1 MATLVLAAAG
11 SALGSAVGGSVLGL
25 TGAVIGRAVGAT
37 LGRAIDQ
44 RLLGAGAE
52 PVQVGRMD
60 RLRLMGAGEGA
71 VLPLVWGRVRL
82 GGQVIWASGYTE
94 RRVKRAGNG
103 KGTPQP
109 EPETVEFSYSV
120 SLAVALGEG
129 VVRRIGRVWA
139 DGVEVDAGRLGM
151 RFYRGTETQMP
162 DPAIAAAKGADA
174 APAYRGTAYV
184 VFEDLPLGEFGNR
197 VPQFSFEVFRQAQ
210 GSLVADLPAFAEGL
224 RAVAMIPGTGEYAL
238 ATTPVRYAKG
248 LASGKTANVHT
259 PSGRTDFALSLRQL
273 RGEVPSVRSVSLVV
287 SWFGGDLRCG
297 ECAVRPKVEQR
308 ETDGKGMPWRS
319 GGIARSGAAIVPRV
333 GGKSVYG
340 GTPAD
345 ASVVEAIR
353 AISAGGQEVM
363 FYPFLLMDQVAGNIL
378 PDPYDG
384 QAGQPAL
391 PWRGRMTLSV
401 APGRNGSPDRT
412 AAAEAEVAAFFGQ
425 ARASQF
431 SIEAGAVVY
440 SGPAGDWGF
449 RRFILHYAK
458 LCALAG
464 GVDAFCIGSEMRG
477 LTAIRGAGDSFPAVT
492 ALRALAADVRAILGP
507 AVKISY
513 AADWSEYAGL
523 SADGNRYFQLDP
535 LWADANIDFIGI
547 DNYMPLSDWREGE
560 AQADSARGSPYDL
573 GYLAAN
579 IAGGEGFDWYY
590 DSPEGEAAQR
600 RLPISDDQG
609 EPWVWRVKDIR
620 GWWSNPHHERING
633 VRAALPTDWVPRSKP
648 IRFTEYGCGAVDRGT
663 NQPNLFID
671 PASSESAAPRASRAL
686 RDDLAQMQYY
696 RAMAGYWA
704 DAANNPVSEVYG
716 APMVDMA
723 HAHAWAWDA
732 RPFPTFP
739 GRLDL
744 WGDGANYA
752 RGHWLNGRVTA
763 QPLALVVA
771 EIAGRA
777 GLRDV
782 DLGGL
787 HGLVRGYALGE
798 VASGRAALQPLMLA
812 AGFDAVE
819 REGGLAFRTRDAR
832 ITASVGTGELVAD
845 EDGDFEITRGQ
856 GDDLT
861 GRLRVGYVEAEA
873 DYAARVVEAT
883 LPDATEASAV
893 DQEAPLVLLPPEAQG
908 VAERWLAEA
917 KVAQDSLR
925 LTLPL
930 SMSRIGA
937 GDVLEF
943 EGQRWRIDRVQQGDD
958 IAVEGVRVEAGVYLA
973 GPAGTQGSAL
983 ASFVAPVE
991 VYPLFLDLPLMKGS
1005 EVPHAPHVA
1014 AVADPWPGRVAVWVA
1029 DGEDDFAL
1037 NTILAASSVIGVT
1050 ETPLLAARSGLWDR
1064 GAPLRV
1070 RIEGGAP
1077 GAVPDLSVLN
1087 GANLA
1092 AIGDGSSDRW
1102 ELFQFAEAALVS
1114 PDTWEL
1120 SHRLRGQCGTDGI
1133 LPEVWPVGSQVV
1145 LIDRSLKQIDL
1156 APEARGLARTWRI
1169 GAAQRGYDD
1178 ADVVLRSEAFYG
1190 VGLRPY
1196 PVAHLR
1202 MAAQGN
1208 DRLLRWV
1215 RRTRVDGDSWLSS
1228 EVPLGEDREAYLV
1241 RVFAGGS
1248 LLRQIE
1254 VATPQWTYPAALR
1267 AADGA
1272 GATVSV
1278 AQLSDRFGPGPFRS
1292 IEIA

>member
-11 SALGSAVGGSVLGL
+11 SAFGSAVGGSVLGL

-37 LGRAIDQ
+37 IGRAIDQ

-52 PVQVGRMD
+52 PVQVGRME

-71 VLPLVWGRVRL
+71 VLPLVWGRVRI

-94 RRVKRAGNG
+94 RRVKQGGTG
-103 KGTPQP
+103 KGTPQ
-109 EPETVEFSYSV
+109 PETVEFSYSV

-129 VVRRIGRVWA
+129 VIRRIGRVWA
-139 DGVEVDAGRLGM
+139 DGVEVDTGRLGM

-210 GSLVADLPAFAEGL
+210 GPLVESLPAFAESL
-224 RAVAMIPGTGEYAL
+224 RGVAMIPGTGEYAL

-297 ECAVRPKVEQR
+297 ACDVRPKVEQR
-308 ETDGKGMPWRS
+308 ETDGKGMPWRA
-319 GGIARSGAAIVPRV
+319 GGIARGAAALVPRV
-333 GGKSVYG
+333 GGKSIYG

-345 ASVVEAIR
+345 AAVIEAIR
-353 AISAGGQEVM
+353 AIRSGGQEVM
-363 FYPFLLMDQVAGNIL
+363 FYPFLLMDQLAGNAL
-378 PDPYDG
+378 PDPYGGD
-384 QAGQPAL
+384 AGQPAL

-401 APGRNGSPDRT
+401 APGRAGSPDRT

-425 ARASQF
+425 AGASQF
-431 SIEAGAVVY
+431 AVEAGGVIY
-440 SGPAGDWGF
+440 TGPAGDWGF

-458 LCALAG
+458 LCVLAG

-477 LTAIRGAGDSFPAVT
+477 LTAIRGAGDSFPAVA
-492 ALRALAADVRAILGP
+492 ALRSLAADVRAILGP
-507 AVKISY
+507 GTKISY

-535 LWADANIDFIGI
+535 LWSDANIDFIGI

-560 AQADSARGSPYDL
+560 AQADAAYGSAYDL
-573 GYLAAN
+573 AYLAAN
-579 IAGGEGFDWYY
+579 VAGGEGFDWYY

-609 EPWVWRVKDIR
+609 EPWVWRVKDLR
-620 GWWSNPHHERING
+620 GWWSNPHHERIDG
-633 VRAALPTDWVPRSKP
+633 VRAALPTGWVPQSKP
-648 IRFTEYGCGAVDRGT
+648 IVFTEYGCGAVDRGT

-671 PASSESAAPRASRAL
+671 PASSESAAPRASRAT

-696 RAMAGYWA
+696 RAMSAYWA
-704 DAANNPVSEVYG
+704 DAANNPLSDIYG

-739 GRLDL
+739 GRGDL

-763 QPLALVVA
+763 QPLASVVA
-771 EIAGRA
+771 EIVGRA
-777 GLRDV
+777 GFDAV
-782 DLGGL
+782 DLAGL

-798 VASGRAALQPLMLA
+798 AASGRAALQPLMLA
-812 AGFDAVE
+812 AGFDAIE
-819 REGGLAFRTRDAR
+819 AEGGLSFRTRDAR
-832 ITASVGTGELVAD
+832 VTAWVGADALVAD
-845 EDGDFEITRGQ
+845 DEGDFEITRGQ
-856 GDDLT
+856 GDDLA

-873 DYAARVVEAT
+873 DYAAKVAEAA
-883 LPDATEASAV
+883 LPDAADATAL
-893 DQEAPLVLLPPEAQG
+893 DQEAPLVLLPPEATG

-917 KVAQDSLR
+917 QVARDGLR
-925 LTLPL
+925 LRLPP
-930 SMSRIGA
+930 SMSQIGA
-937 GDVLEF
+937 GDVLGF
-943 EGQRWRIDRVQQGDD
+943 AGQRWRIDRVQQGDD
-958 IAVEGVRVEAGVYLA
+958 LAVEAVRVEAGVYVPSRSDA
-973 GPAGTQGSAL
+973 QGSAL
-983 ASFVAPVE
+983 ASFTPPVE

-1037 NTILAASSVIGVT
+1037 NTVLAAPSVIGVT
-1050 ETPLLAARSGLWDR
+1050 ETPLLAARAALWDR
-1064 GAPLRV
+1064 GEPLRV
-1070 RIEGGAP
+1070 RIEGGAL
-1077 GAVPDLSVLN
+1077 GAVPALSVLN

-1114 PDTWEL
+1114 ADTWEL
-1120 SHRLRGQCGTDGI
+1120 SVRLRGQCGTDG
-1133 LPEVWPVGSQVV
+1133 LMPEVWPVGSQIV

-1156 APEARGLARTWRI
+1156 PPEARGLARTWRI
-1169 GAAQRGYDD
+1169 GAALRGYDD
-1178 ADVVLRSEAFYG
+1178 ADVVVRSDAFIG
-1190 VGLRPY
+1190 AGLRPY

-1202 MAAQGN
+1202 LLAQGN
-1208 DRLLRWV
+1208 DLLVNWV
-1215 RRTRVDGDSWLSS
+1215 RRTRVDGDSWISS
-1228 EVPLGEDREAYLV
+1228 EVPLGEEREAYMV
-1241 RVFAGGS
+1241 RVFAGGN
-1248 LLRQIE
+1248 LLRQVE
-1254 VATPQWTYPAALR
+1254 VAAPQWTYGAAMR

-1278 AQLSDRFGPGPFRS
+1278 AQLSARFGPGPFRS
-1292 IEIA
+1292 VVAG